1 MLQCMNH
8 LRSLNILTD
17 KELADVSYYTP
28 LRLLGLKPTDIS
40 TDAVLKAEGGHGV
53 YASLAAVESA
63 APSVGASKL

>member
-17 KELADVSYYTP
+17 EELADVSYYTP

-40 TDAVLKAEGGHGV
+40 TDVVLKTEGGQGV
-53 YASLAAVESA
+53 YASIATGESA